1 MYQYSYKTP
10 IGEVTIS
17 EDNGCITNIAYHKLN
32 CEEKETPLVKKT
44 YSELQEYLNGKRKN
58 FDIPIK
64 LNGTQFQKR
73 VWQAL
78 TSIPYGKIVTY
89 KDIANLIGNKNAQRA
104 VGMANNKNPIVII
117 IPCHRVIGANRNLTG
132 YSGGLEVKKKLLK
145 IEGIKL

>member
-1 MYQYSYKTP
+1 M
-10 IGEVTIS
+10 
-17 EDNGCITNIAYHKLN
+17 
-32 CEEKETPLVKKT
+32 
-44 YSELQEYLNGKRKN
+44 QEYLNGKRKN